1 MLKNSKT
8 FLFTFILLVGLFS
21 HPKYTIAQSTDTPII
36 PFNKGLSIT
45 IDGNLS
51 DWKYQNNLFSVNQFI
66 SPWGNQNFGR
76 TIFKA
81 FHDGSYF
88 YFYFDIKDNN
98 IVEKKFEK
106 EEDVGRGD
114 RGEIFLSA
122 YSDLREYYCF
132 EISPSAK
139 VLDYRAS
146 HYRKFD
152 YGWDLESLEVK
163 SKIKTDG
170 YILEGRI
177 PMAFIKG
184 LMASNSEQG
193 LYLGLFRGEFDSLE
207 WNEKTINWISWIRPT
222 SKKPDFHI
230 PSAFKKIQFGQ

>member
-1 MLKNSKT
+1 MLINPKP
-8 FLFTFILLVGLFS
+8 FLFTFILLIGLFS
-21 HPKYTIAQSTDTPII
+21 HPKFTIAQSTDTPII
-36 PFNKGLSIT
+36 PINKGLSIT

-51 DWKYQNNLFSVNQFI
+51 DWNNQNNLFSVNQFI
-66 SPWGNQNFGR
+66 SPWGNQNFGK

-88 YFYFDIKDNN
+88 YFYFDIMDKN
-98 IVEKKFEK
+98 IIEKKFEK
-106 EEDVGRGD
+106 EADVGGGD

-122 YSDLREYYCF
+122 DTGLSEYYCF
-132 EISPSAK
+132 EISASAK

-184 LMASNSEQG
+184 LMASNSEQS
-193 LYLGLFRGEFDSLE
+193 LYLGLFRGEFDSME
-207 WNEKTINWISWIRPT
+207 WDEKTINWISWIRPT
-222 SKKPDFHI
+222 SEKPDFHI
-230 PSAFKKIQFGQ
+230 TSAFKKVQFGQ